1 MKKVC
6 VYGAGAWG
14 TALALSAQRA
24 GREVTLQPRR
34 AEQAELL
41 TQQRENTTYL
51 PGIEIPQE
59 IYISADHHLLK
70 DQHMVLLVTPAQ
82 KIRETCQGLQ
92 SFLPKDIPLVI
103 CSKGIDLEEKLLL
116 TQVIGKILP
125 NPLAVLSGPSFADE
139 VAQNLPT
146 AVTIASESLPLARN
160 IAAALRHSFFRC
172 YASDDP
178 LGVQVSGALKN
189 VLAIGCGIVHGRKFG
204 NNAAAAFI
212 TRGLAEMRRLG
223 LKLGG
228 KSETFLGLSAVG
240 DLTLTCSSV
249 QSRNMSL
256 GKALGEGQ
264 SLSSVLAQRSGV
276 TEGMPTS
283 AAVFS
288 LAETLDVSM
297 PISRAVHAVLH
308 KGVTVDQVIQDILSA
323 QSVLEFESPE

>member
-1 MKKVC
+1 MQKIC

-14 TALALSAQRA
+14 TALALSAYRA
-24 GREVTLQPRR
+24 GRNVILQPRR
-34 AEQAELL
+34 LEQAEEL
-41 TQQRENTTYL
+41 TNQRENITYL
-51 PGIEIPQE
+51 PGIPIPQE
-59 IYISADHHLLK
+59 ILVSVDRGILK
-70 DQHMVLLVTPAQ
+70 DQDLILLVTPAQ
-82 KIRETCQGLQ
+82 QVRETCQNLAP
-92 SFLPKDIPLVI
+92 FLSKDTPLVL
-103 CSKGIDLEEKLLL
+103 CSKGIDLQEKILL
-116 TQVIGKILP
+116 TQVVKKILQ

-146 AVTIASESLPLARN
+146 AVTIAADSLPLAKK
-160 IAAALRHSFFRC
+160 IASALRHPFFRC

-178 LGVQVSGALKN
+178 TGVQISGALKN
-189 VLAIGCGIVHGRKFG
+189 VLAIGCGIVHGRRFG

-264 SLSSVLAQRSGV
+264 SLSEILAQRSGV
-276 TEGMPTS
+276 TEGIPTS
-283 AAVFS
+283 AAVVS
-288 LAETLDVSM
+288 LAEKLAVSL
-297 PISRAVHAVLH
+297 PICKAVYAVLH
-308 KGVTVDQVIQDILSA
+308 ENRSIDQVVQDILSS
-323 QSVLEFESPE
+323 QSDFEF